1 MAISQS
7 QCWGKESWDTVLLLL
22 VYLGHNYPNEL
33 KAGILLGRHE
43 EIALYCKGVK
53 QDNEVLFE
61 DCLKKLA

>member
-1 MAISQS
+1 M
-7 QCWGKESWDTVLLLL
+7 LLL

-53 QDNEVLFE
+53 LDKEVLFE